1 MILGH
6 EIKCVAILP
15 KLASGPAWPRRDS
28 GTILYSISCCLWRS
42 MKRKLLVAIPL
53 LILVVIAAWIVR
65 PKHEYIGEAY
75 VSTKSTAIL
84 SSVAQVR
91 QEVGEL
97 HYGEHVEMLAK
108 RNEFVKV
115 KTGTGQIGWVDA
127 HQLMDPQ
134 LWQRS
139 IALLKNAEVLPV
151 QARGRTKVAT
161 NLRVEPGRTE
171 ARLYQFGRGIPVE
184 IVGRATADWVQ
195 VSDEKENSN
204 PEDTKKEDWFLVRGV
219 ATRPPGETTAK
230 TGAAIPS
237 ATTAPGDGSA
247 PIAGW
252 VVARFV
258 EFDEPDAVREG
269 AESANV
275 RPVAWFELN
284 RVPDDSGEK
293 SQYLLAATRGPEGQA
308 CDFTNLRVYTW
319 NKKKTRYET
328 AFIQNDLC
336 GAMPIRIVAGPKG
349 EPEFQFKVM
358 DGARDLKYRLIQT
371 VVRRARETET
381 GTKLTAPGKKAK

>member
-1 MILGH
+1 
-6 EIKCVAILP
+6 
-15 KLASGPAWPRRDS
+15 
-28 GTILYSISCCLWRS
+28 

-75 VSTKSTAIL
+75 VSTRSTALL
-84 SSVAQVR
+84 SSIAQVR
-91 QEVGEL
+91 QEIGEL
-97 HYGEHVEMLAK
+97 HYAERVEMMAK

-115 KTGTGQIGWVDA
+115 KTAAGLVGWVDA

-139 IALLKNAEVLPV
+139 IALLKKAQDLPV

-171 ARLYQFGRGIPVE
+171 ARLYQFGRGVPVE
-184 IVGRATADWVQ
+184 VVGRATADWVQ
-195 VSDEKENSN
+195 VSDEKENSS
-204 PEDTKKEDWFLVRGV
+204 PEETRKEDWFLVRGV
-219 ATRPPGETTAK
+219 ATRAPGETTGR

-237 ATTAPGDGSA
+237 TTTVPGDGSA
-247 PIAGW
+247 PVAGW
-252 VVARFV
+252 VVARFL
-258 EFDEPDAVREG
+258 ELDEPDPIREG
-269 AESANV
+269 ASSANV

-284 RVPDDSGEK
+284 RVPDENGEK

-308 CDFTNLRVYTW
+308 CDFTNLRVFTW

-328 AFIQNDLC
+328 AFIENNLC
-336 GAMPIRIVAGPKG
+336 GALPIRIDAGPKG
-349 EPEFQFKVM
+349 EPEFKFKLM
-358 DGARDLKYRLIQT
+358 DAGKEERTYRLIQT
-371 VVRRARETET
+371 VVRRVRETET
-381 GTKLTAPGKKAK
+381 GRKLTRAGKRSR

>member
-1 MILGH
+1 
-6 EIKCVAILP
+6 
-15 KLASGPAWPRRDS
+15 
-28 GTILYSISCCLWRS
+28 

-53 LILVVIAAWIVR
+53 LVIVVIAAWIVR

-75 VSTKSTAIL
+75 VSTKTTALL

-97 HYGEHVEMLAK
+97 HYGEHVEMMAK

-115 KTGTGQIGWVDA
+115 KTSGGLVGWVDA

-139 IALLKNAEVLPV
+139 IVLLKKAQDLPA

-184 IVGRATADWVQ
+184 VVGRATADWAQ
-195 VSDEKENSN
+195 VLDEKEGSN
-204 PEDTKKEDWFLVRGV
+204 PADTKKEDWFLVRGV
-219 ATRPPGETTAK
+219 ATRPPGETIAK

-237 ATTAPGDGSA
+237 ATTGPGDGSA

-258 EFDEPDAVREG
+258 ELDEPDAVREG
-269 AESANV
+269 AGSANV

-284 RVPDDSGEK
+284 RVADDSGDK

-308 CDFTNLRVYTW
+308 CDFTNVRVYTW
-319 NKKKTRYET
+319 NRKKTRYET
-328 AFIQNDLC
+328 AFIENDLC
-336 GAMPIRIVAGPKG
+336 GALPIRVGKDAKG
-349 EPEFQFKVM
+349 EPEFRFKLM
-358 DGARDLKYRLIQT
+358 DDEKEEQTYRLIQT
-371 VVRRARETET
+371 VVRRVRVND
-381 GTKLTAPGKKAK
+381 GGGKVAAGPKKSK